1 MDEGGVYEDGTP
13 EEIFDNPKREKTIR
27 FIKHLK
33 VFETV
38 ITSKDFDFIGFN
50 TSLEEFGRKNQ
61 VAQKTVMRAMSA
73 FEELGV
79 QCLLPKLP
87 KEFKLSVAF
96 EYSADEETLS
106 MSMKYDGV
114 HFDVRNTPNIISLAI
129 AETVAESID
138 YTEID
143 EGGFTNL
150 VTVKIK

>member
-1 MDEGGVYEDGTP
+1 M
-13 EEIFDNPKREKTIR
+13 
-27 FIKHLK
+27 
-33 VFETV
+33 FETV

-61 VAQKTVMRAMSA
+61 VDQKTVYRAQSV

-96 EYSADEETLS
+96 EYSADKETLS

-114 HFDVRNTPNIISLAI
+114 HFDVRNTPNVISLAI
-129 AETVAESID
+129 AEAAAESID
-138 YTEID
+138 YAQID
-143 EGGFTNL
+143 ADGFTNL